1 MGNKE
6 ESEEKGEEGQ
16 KRTENSG
23 GADTGDPDA
32 EAAIRKELAD
42 FYGLEER
49 HIKIQI
55 RD

>member
-16 KRTENSG
+16 KGAENSG